1 MSHQNITNVRLV
13 IGIVLISIGGIFL
26 LENFGILSYDF
37 GYYFTDYIFRWQTI
51 LIVIG
56 GIILLST
63 ENKSPGLVLV
73 TIGVIGFIPEL
84 WPLLLVGIGLY
95 ILYRKNAQ
103 PSSERGAVDEN
114 MIDDVSIF
122 GGGKKSIS
130 SQNFKGGKV
139 TSIFGGSEIDLLDAQ
154 LASGDQTIELV
165 AIFGGNTL
173 IIPPEWNVKI
183 DVVPIFGG
191 ISDKRRKAAI
201 EQIDTSK
208 RLIIRGTVLF
218 GGAEIKD

>member
-1 MSHQNITNVRLV
+1 MSHQNVTNARLV
-13 IGIVLISIGGIFL
+13 IGIILIAIGGLFL

-37 GYYFTDYIFRWQTI
+37 GFYFTDYIFRWQTI

-56 GIILLST
+56 AIILMST

-73 TIGVIGFIPEL
+73 TIGVIGFIPDL

-95 ILYRKNAQ
+95 ILYRKNSQ
-103 PSSERGAVDEN
+103 PSGEKINDEN

-130 SQNFKGGKV
+130 SQNFRGGKV
-139 TSIFGGSEIDLLDAQ
+139 TAIFGGSELDLLDAQ
-154 LASGDQTIELV
+154 LAPGDQTIELV

-183 DVVPIFGG
+183 DVVPLFGG
-191 ISDKRRKAAI
+191 VSDKRRKPPI
-201 EQIDTSK
+201 EQIDSSK
-208 RLIIRGTVLF
+208 RLIVRGTVLF